1 MEYLLAPLVCAFIGW
16 MTNYLAIRML
26 FHPRQPRRVL
36 LWTWQGLLPKRQKE
50 LAEKL
55 GQMVEEEL
63 ISHEDIWA
71 AVNDP
76 DFHRRLRNLVDIN
89 VERFI
94 HQKLTRIHPMLPP
107 LLKGKVMARLKE
119 LIVDEVEKFIPETIE
134 RAAAELEDRLEFR
147 RLVQEKIENFSMP
160 KLEEVVFSILRT
172 ELRFVEIMGGVLG
185 LVVGTAQSIVL
196 SML

>member
-1 MEYLLAPLVCAFIGW
+1 
-16 MTNYLAIRML
+16 
-26 FHPRQPRRVL
+26 
-36 LWTWQGLLPKRQKE
+36 
-50 LAEKL
+50 
-55 GQMVEEEL
+55 
-63 ISHEDIWA
+63 
-71 AVNDP
+71 
-76 DFHRRLRNLVDIN
+76 
-89 VERFI
+89 
-94 HQKLTRIHPMLPP
+94 
-107 LLKGKVMARLKE
+107 MARLKE